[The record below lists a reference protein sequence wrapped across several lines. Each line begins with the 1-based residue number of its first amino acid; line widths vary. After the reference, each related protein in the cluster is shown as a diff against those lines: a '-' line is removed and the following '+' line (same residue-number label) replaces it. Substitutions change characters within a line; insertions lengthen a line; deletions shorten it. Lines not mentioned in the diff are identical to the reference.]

1 MSHPKLSSEE
11 MIERIVETELDR
23 ISLEDLFKYFID
35 NLRDHYDSK
44 DDEYVEQVFNEM
56 FENDLERVVDEK
68 NDA

>member
-23 ISLEDLFKYFID
+23 ISLEDIIQYFID
-35 NLRDHYDSK
+35 KLRDHYDSK

>member
-1 MSHPKLSSEE
+1 MKRRIRNE

-23 ISLEDLFKYFID
+23 TSLEGIIQYFID
-35 NLRDHYDSK
+35 KLRDHYDSK
-44 DDEYVEQVFNEM
+44 DDEYVERAFNEM

>member
-23 ISLEDLFKYFID
+23 ISLEDIIQYFID
-35 NLRDHYDSK
+35 KLRDHYDSK

-56 FENDLERVVDEK
+56 FENDLERVVDEDK
-68 NDA
+68 